1 MIPGKSTT
9 VADFEDRGPGQG
21 WVAEYNIKYLIFIGS
36 WTFYTYYQLLRNAAI
51 KFFLNL

>member
-36 WTFYTYYQLLRNAAI
+36 WTFYTYYQLLRNVAI